1 MSITGNAQKV
11 AYKIQQNKY
20 LKAVTN
26 GLMGILPI
34 LMIGSIAL
42 LIAVFPIQAWKD
54 FLTNIG
60 VRPYL
65 MAASTLTTSCMA
77 LYAVFLIG
85 YRLAIEFD
93 EDGIP
98 AGLISLF
105 SFLIVTP
112 LPAIEGGSYLNIDWL
127 GAKGLFT
134 GMLVAL
140 LATRIYVFFKK
151 KGLTIQMPD
160 GVPPVISNTFA
171 GLFPAMIAGGTF
183 IAVAVIF
190 SFTSF
195 GSLAS
200 LIYEIVAAPLQNL
213 SNNVFSL
220 LVLVLMQMVLWFFGI
235 HGSLVIQ
242 AFVNSL
248 YMPLDALQMEAVAA
262 GVANS
267 ELPYILG
274 KTFYS
279 IFSGIGGAGGTLSLC
294 MLLVFFCKAKK
305 HKALGKLA
313 IVPGCF
319 TINEPVVF
327 GMPLVLNPVLAIPF
341 ITVPLVQTV
350 IAYAATAIGL
360 VPRLNGVQV
369 PFGTPIFINGF
380 IAGGWRV
387 AVLQAVLIAIG
398 FVMYIPF
405 MKKAD
410 ALALEEENAAG
421 AKS

>member
-1 MSITGNAQKV
+1 MSKMDKAQQI

-20 LKAVTN
+20 LKAISN

-42 LIAVFPIQAWKD
+42 LIAVLPIKAWND
-54 FLTNIG
+54 FLTTIG
-60 VRPYL
+60 VRRFL
-65 MAASTLTTSCMA
+65 MTASTLTTSCMA

-98 AGLISLF
+98 AGLVSLF
-105 SFLIVTP
+105 SFLVVTP
-112 LPAIEGGSYLNIDWL
+112 LPSIEGGSYLNIEWL

-140 LATRIYVFFKK
+140 IATKVYVVLMK
-151 KGLTIQMPD
+151 KGFTIQMPD

-171 GLFPAMIAGGTF
+171 GLFPAMAAGSLF
-183 IAVAVIF
+183 IAAAIVF
-190 SFTSF
+190 SFTPWE
-195 GSLAS
+195 SLAAM
-200 LIYEIVAAPLQNL
+200 IYEIIAAPLQNL

-220 LVLVLMQMVLWFFGI
+220 LLLVLIQMTLWFFGI

-248 YMPLDALQMEAVAA
+248 YMPLDAIQMEAVAA
-262 GVANS
+262 GTANS

-294 MLLVFFCKAKK
+294 MLLVFMCKAKK
-305 HKALGKLA
+305 HKTLGKLA
-313 IVPGCF
+313 IIPGCF

-327 GMPLVLNPVLAIPF
+327 GMPLVLNPVPAIPF
-341 ITVPLVQTV
+341 ITVPLVQTT

-369 PFGTPIFINGF
+369 PFGTPIFLNGF
-380 IAGGWRV
+380 LAGGWRV
-387 AVLQAVLIAIG
+387 ALLQAVLIAIG
-398 FVMYIPF
+398 IFMYLPF
-405 MKKAD
+405 IRKAD
-410 ALALEEENAAG
+410 AMALQEEKE
-421 AKS
+421 